1 MGYRSDV
8 VIAIQK
14 EAYDQEMLLGVGR
27 DDAFHNAAHYVDN
40 VYYWV
45 FNHTKW
51 SESYPQVTYIESI
64 LDSLDRQ
71 YNDAPSFLS
80 GHAYGFLRVG
90 EDSNDI
96 DERGDP
102 GAYEIYPYTQIEYP
116 EKMIKNTPTIGE
128 QNATAAA

>member
-1 MGYRSDV
+1 MGYRSNV

-14 EAYDQEMLLGVGR
+14 EAYDEEMLLGVGR
-27 DDAFHNAAHYVDN
+27 DDAFHNAAHYLDN
-40 VYYWV
+40 AYYWV

-51 SESYPQVTYIESI
+51 SEFYPQVTYIESI
-64 LDSLDRQ
+64 FDSLDKQ
-71 YNDAPSFLS
+71 YADAPSFLS

-102 GAYEIYPYTQIEYP
+102 GAYEIYPHTQIEYP

>member
-14 EAYDQEMLLGVGR
+14 EAYDIEILLGVGR

-40 VYYWV
+40 VYYCV
-45 FNHTKW
+45 FHGTKW
-51 SESYPQVTYIESI
+51 SEFYPQVAYIESI

-80 GHAYGFLRVG
+80 DYAYGFLRVG
-90 EDSNDI
+90 ENSDDI
-96 DERGDP
+96 HERGDP
-102 GAYEIYPYTQIEYP
+102 GAYEIYPDIQIDYP
-116 EKMIKNTPTIGE
+116 KEAIKNTPTIGE